1 MAVIEREAASQQRLP
16 GELAHPRLFG
26 LVMLAASAVAL
37 GIVATLARNTPL
49 EPGRYGR
56 IYLRQVHDPRLLP
69 ALAVVVILGVAVTA
83 LVMVLRR
90 RPANRT
96 AAVVMV
102 ASLAG
107 LVVAGLL
114 MQPFVV
120 ELDLPACPSP
130 TQDHVRETWADR
142 PTVGEALTGG
152 LLDGNAADA
161 WFLGPFLPEGGGCGQ
176 VPGL

>member
-1 MAVIEREAASQQRLP
+1 MAVIEREAASQQRQP
-16 GELAHPRLFG
+16 GELAHPRRFG
-26 LVMLAASAVAL
+26 LVMLGVSAVAL
-37 GIVATLARNTPL
+37 VVVAALARNTPL

-56 IYLRQVHDPRLLP
+56 IVLDQIHDPRLLP

-102 ASLAG
+102 ASLAA
-107 LVVAGLL
+107 VVAAGLL
-114 MQPFVV
+114 MQPFGV
-120 ELDLPACPSP
+120 EMNLPGCPSP
-130 TQDHVRETWADR
+130 PQDQVRERWADR

-161 WFLGPFLPEGGGCGQ
+161 WFLARYLPESAGCGP